1 LSKGLKI
8 LILSASYGE
17 GHVQVSRALQ
27 KCFHSKGIDN
37 VKIVDLFGEAHPV
50 INAITRF
57 AYIKSFYIAPSIYGW
72 LYYSSQQMGPDTV
85 FSKLLN
91 SFGSKKLKEMIMSE
105 QPDAVINTFPF
116 PAISEFRKKTGIY
129 VPTYTVITDFT
140 LHHRW
145 VQPEIDKYYV
155 ATGDLKNEMVHS
167 GIPPDRIKIS
177 GIPLRETFSGSSNI
191 TGLHQKYGLNP
202 AKRIVL
208 VMSGAYGGLHKI
220 RQICQSLLMMPDSEI
235 AVVCGKDKT
244 MERILKNHFC
254 GCKPVH
260 IFGFVEDIH
269 ELMNLSCCIVTK
281 AGGITLSEAVA
292 AQLPI
297 VIFRPVP
304 GQERDNALY
313 FAKKKAAVVINQ
325 TGEIPGQISD
335 ILFSEHHLFQMKPSV
350 RSLQKH
356 RATETVVADILN
368 ELAKIQTIIKSGN
381 PLQACRTPVKTS
393 PVNK

>member
-1 LSKGLKI
+1 
-8 LILSASYGE
+8 
-17 GHVQVSRALQ
+17 
-27 KCFHSKGIDN
+27 
-37 VKIVDLFGEAHPV
+37 
-50 INAITRF
+50 
-57 AYIKSFYIAPSIYGW
+57 
-72 LYYSSQQMGPDTV
+72 
-85 FSKLLN
+85 
-91 SFGSKKLKEMIMSE
+91 
-105 QPDAVINTFPF
+105 
-116 PAISEFRKKTGIY
+116 
-129 VPTYTVITDFT
+129 
-140 LHHRW
+140 
-145 VQPEIDKYYV
+145 
-155 ATGDLKNEMVHS
+155 
-167 GIPPDRIKIS
+167 
-177 GIPLRETFSGSSNI
+177 
-191 TGLHQKYGLNP
+191 
-202 AKRIVL
+202 
-208 VMSGAYGGLHKI
+208 
-220 RQICQSLLMMPDSEI
+220 
-235 AVVCGKDKT
+235 
-244 MERILKNHFC
+244 
-254 GCKPVH
+254 
-260 IFGFVEDIH
+260 
-269 ELMNLSCCIVTK
+269 MNLSCCIVTK

>member
-1 LSKGLKI
+1 
-8 LILSASYGE
+8 
-17 GHVQVSRALQ
+17 
-27 KCFHSKGIDN
+27 
-37 VKIVDLFGEAHPV
+37 
-50 INAITRF
+50 
-57 AYIKSFYIAPSIYGW
+57 
-72 LYYSSQQMGPDTV
+72 
-85 FSKLLN
+85 
-91 SFGSKKLKEMIMSE
+91 
-105 QPDAVINTFPF
+105 
-116 PAISEFRKKTGIY
+116 
-129 VPTYTVITDFT
+129 
-140 LHHRW
+140 
-145 VQPEIDKYYV
+145 
-155 ATGDLKNEMVHS
+155 
-167 GIPPDRIKIS
+167 
-177 GIPLRETFSGSSNI
+177 
-191 TGLHQKYGLNP
+191 
-202 AKRIVL
+202 
-208 VMSGAYGGLHKI
+208 MSGAYGGLHKI

-313 FAKKKAAVVINQ
+313 FAKKKAAIVINQ

-335 ILFSEHHLFQMKPSV
+335 ILFSEHHLSQMKPSV

-368 ELAKIQTIIKSGN
+368 ELAKIQNHYKVRQPFAGLPDPGKN
-381 PLQACRTPVKTS
+381 QPF
-393 PVNK
+393 